1 MDLRG
6 SEQMKLKRLSAV
18 LLAVLIMTM
27 GYVAAPR
34 DCIAGNDDVQQVKP
48 AGDNGDPDSGGPGRS
63 APKHGSLFRVSV
75 AYLSSLRDRLPGW
88 FAPRGATNTHLKRP
102 TAGRK

>member
-1 MDLRG
+1 
-6 SEQMKLKRLSAV
+6 MKLKRLSAV

-48 AGDNGDPDSGGPGRS
+48 AGDNGDPDSGGQFHSPKPNHWLS
-63 APKHGSLFRVSV
+63 ASSSPLSFFWVIVQRGDRALFSMRCRLSV
-75 AYLSSLRDRLPGW
+75 AARR
-88 FAPRGATNTHLKRP
+88 
-102 TAGRK
+102 